1 MEEDE
6 VRVLQSVR
14 IKLGEAKNLQ
24 PHPSTHRL
32 RDCFCTVNLDQEE
45 VFRTQVVEKCLC
57 PFFGEDYYCEIPRS
71 FRFLSFYLYDRVL
84 RRDTVI
90 GKVAIDREK
99 LSMYNGKDTW
109 FAVQQVDDNSEV
121 QGKVHLEITVKEV
134 ISDGGNVIHQLLVRV
149 LECQGLPIV
158 NDRCD
163 PYAVVTLTGPT
174 RNEQKKTKVKKETTN
189 PFFNEVFYFEVS
201 RPGSYARKDHF
212 DVEEE
217 DLEKLEIKVELFN
230 ACNLKLGEMPFL
242 GEVRIALKEI
252 LPNPM
257 YNAWYFLQPRNG
269 RKQGKGSLR
278 LNITYTED
286 HVLNAQYYD
295 TLRKLLL
302 DSAEAK
308 HVSSCAAVVLGE
320 VCREKQEA
328 AMPLVRLLLCHSAAV
343 PFLTALADSEI
354 AHTSDANT
362 IFRGNSL
369 ASKCI
374 DEVMKQTGIPYLQ
387 LTLKPVVDMKNLK
400 QYVTQVFRAV
410 MDSAKH
416 CPTVMS
422 DIFFSLRQSAI
433 KHFPDDPDV
442 KYTAV
447 SSFIFLRFFAPAILS
462 PNLFHLR
469 DHCPDQQTSR
479 TLKLISKTIQAFGSL
494 LKSRSCN
501 MKEPFMAEFYETF
514 DDDCRQDVKNFL
526 DLISLSGKRNT
537 IIRDQ
542 EIVLKEGR
550 VTKRAQGRRK
560 LSLRNFKERW
570 LRLTN
575 LHLSYHRTKDSPP
588 LCIIPLEDILA
599 VEGVEE
605 ESFKKKNMFQVIQP
619 QRTLYVQASNC
630 VEAKSWMDVLARV
643 SQSNTRLEFYHP
655 AAYISGTWLC
665 CKALIESANGC
676 KHCTGRPATNIELD
690 IDSDRETQRIYSLF
704 INNVDL
710 LEKMQEA
717 CGSRAVYDGPT
728 TEQEYAAFNIEEPY
742 RMFLSLRDV
751 TVTVRELE
759 EHHERIRSTRFQKTK
774 YGSVEYPIG
783 DKSHH
788 NTVRPSLSL

>member
-1 MEEDE
+1 MNFAC
-6 VRVLQSVR
+6 RNGNFNPRCTHLP
-14 IKLGEAKNLQ
+14 LTGEAKNLQ

-121 QGKVHLEITVKEV
+121 QGKVHLDITVKEV
-134 ISDGGNVIHQLLVRV
+134 ISDGGNIIHQLLVRV

-201 RPGSYARKDHF
+201 EWVLMTRPVYF
-212 DVEEE
+212 Y
-217 DLEKLEIKVELFN
+217 LLTLT
-230 ACNLKLGEMPFL
+230 LGF
-242 GEVRIALKEI
+242 
-252 LPNPM
+252 
-257 YNAWYFLQPRNG
+257 QCRNCCG
-269 RKQGKGSLR
+269 LT
-278 LNITYTED
+278 NC
-286 HVLNAQYYD
+286 
-295 TLRKLLL
+295 KLLYL
-302 DSAEAK
+302 LSIFDILKRFIFNLQNNMWVMLRRSGKDLAADMLQK
-308 HVSSCAAVVLGE
+308 CCFSFYYCPHFIPNLLPFPQISC
-320 VCREKQEA
+320 Q
-328 AMPLVRLLLCHSAAV
+328 
-343 PFLTALADSEI
+343 
-354 AHTSDANT
+354 
-362 IFRGNSL
+362 
-369 ASKCI
+369 
-374 DEVMKQTGIPYLQ
+374 
-387 LTLKPVVDMKNLK
+387 KNLK

-433 KHFPDDPDV
+433 KHFPDDQDV

-494 LKSRSCN
+494 LKSRSVSLGPQLFTVFIEICSQCTG
-501 MKEPFMAEFYETF
+501 F
-514 DDDCRQDVKNFL
+514 
-526 DLISLSGKRNT
+526 LIS
-537 IIRDQ
+537 IR
-542 EIVLKEGR
+542 R

-665 CKALIESANGC
+665 CKAMSESADGC
-676 KHCTGRPATNIELD
+676 KRCTGRPATNIELD

-728 TEQEYAAFNIEEPY
+728 TEQEYAVFNIEEPY
-742 RMFLSLRDV
+742 HMFLSLRDV
-751 TVTVRELE
+751 AATVRELE
-759 EHHERIRSTRFQKTK
+759 QHHERIRSTRFQKTK
-774 YGSVEYPIG
+774 YGSVYVPAIHSYFIWRFMVSLLLFLFVVLQIFPFFMSSKIILLHIVIAEIVV
-783 DKSHH
+783 
-788 NTVRPSLSL
+788 TVEP